1 MKKTLFII
9 SVLGAAAG
17 AAAWAR
23 KDYRAWRALGPGGLP
38 SDWKGWLKM
47 TQLRMQMDN
56 PLKPRALQKVVSETS
71 TGASLKHLPVR
82 NGPRPKVAPH
92 PVPHRQLEQKID
104 ESMRARLQGVFDQ
117 AQRNSEEKVF
127 YRNSYFEK
135 HTPALTLRTIRPD
148 QGDACKSCGEIAHIH
163 PSDGSMH
170 MILSP
175 ADASLVLEKGWGE
188 THGLA
193 GKALGLPASYMLI
206 YAPRDE
212 DDLKVVSQILG
223 ASLDYMTG

>member
-1 MKKTLFII
+1 MKNKLFIL

-17 AAAWAR
+17 AVIWAK
-23 KDYRAWRALGPGGLP
+23 KDYKAWRDLGPGGLP
-38 SDWKGWLKM
+38 SDWKGWLRM

-56 PLKPRALQKVVSETS
+56 PLKPRALYKVVSEMPQET
-71 TGASLKHLPVR
+71 TLGNLPER
-82 NGPRPKVAPH
+82 DGPRPKVAPH
-92 PVPHRQLEQKID
+92 PVPHRQLEQKIA
-104 ESMRARLQGVFDQ
+104 ENMRGRLQSVFDE
-117 AQRNSEEKVF
+117 AQRDREDNVF

-135 HTPALTLRTIRPD
+135 HTPALTLKAIRPD
-148 QGDACKSCGEIAHIH
+148 QSDACKSCGEIAHIH

-175 ADASLVLEKGWGE
+175 TDASLVLKKGWGE

-212 DDLKVVSQILG
+212 EDLKVISQILD
-223 ASLDYMTG
+223 ASLNYMTR